1 MAAIKDAPLAP
12 TPDGEEVGRLNVR
25 HGVRDFLVGDAKGSV
40 FVRLDRIIASAS
52 HPHRIDNANCRGMY
66 DEAMR
71 QRAALADLVR
81 PAPIHIPA
89 HQV

>member
-1 MAAIKDAPLAP
+1 MATAIKDAPLA
-12 TPDGEEVGRLNVR
+12 TDGEEQGRLNVR

-40 FVRLDRIIASAS
+40 FVWLDKVIASAS

-66 DEAMR
+66 AEAMR
-71 QRAALADLVR
+71 IRSALAELVR